1 MSEQNALKRTVEL
14 RDQLKAWAL
23 EKALPIWWTVGADHE
38 RGGFFEK
45 ITQEG
50 LAFEA
55 PRRARVAARQ
65 VYVYAAAKALGWD
78 GPWREALEH
87 ALFFFIN
94 HYVRPD
100 GLIRTLVAPGGEV
113 LDETVSLYDQAFALF
128 CLAAASEA
136 LPEREDL
143 TGVAVRLREAL
154 VASLKHPEA
163 GFEETNPRSLPL
175 QSNPH
180 MHLFEAFLAWVER
193 GGDARWRELADE
205 IAELALGRFI
215 QDGSGALREFF
226 AGDWSPM
233 PGVEGRLVEP
243 GHQFEWA
250 WLLLRWS
257 QITGREDARSN
268 ALRLIAIADDHGID
282 PVRGVAYFALLDD
295 LTVHDANARLW
306 PQTERIK
313 AGVLAARLTGDAR
326 YWSTAAAGAE
336 GLLKYLDVPVAG
348 LWVDRYQA
356 DGSFV
361 VEPAPA
367 SSLYHIICGLLE
379 MDVGVTAALE
389 THREVRLED
398 VV

>member
-1 MSEQNALKRTVEL
+1 MTEQVALNRAVEL
-14 RDQLKAWAL
+14 RDKLKAWAL

-45 ITQEG
+45 ITQDG

-65 VYVYAAAKALGWD
+65 VYVYSAAKALGWE
-78 GPWREALEH
+78 GPWRDALEH
-87 ALFFFIN
+87 ALVFFLD

-100 GLIRTLVAPGGEV
+100 GLIRTLVAPGGGA
-113 LDETVSLYDQAFALF
+113 LDEAVSLYDQAFALF
-128 CLAAASEA
+128 CLAAACEA
-136 LPEREDL
+136 LPERDDL
-143 TGVAVRLREAL
+143 VGVAERLREAL
-154 VASLKHPEA
+154 VVSLKHPEA
-163 GFEETNPRSLPL
+163 GFEETKPRSLPL

-193 GGDARWRELADE
+193 GGDERWRELADE

-215 QDGSGALREFF
+215 HDGSGALREFF
-226 AGDWSPM
+226 AADWSPM
-233 PGVEGRLVEP
+233 PGIEGRLVEP

-257 QITGREDARSN
+257 QLAGRDDARSA
-268 ALRLIAIADDHGID
+268 ALRLIAIADNHGID

-313 AGVLAARLTGDAR
+313 AGVLAARVTGDAL
-326 YWSTAAAGAE
+326 YWNTAAAGAE

-367 SSLYHIICGLLE
+367 SSLYHIICSILE
-379 MDVGVTAALE
+379 MDIGVTAELAVHQE
-389 THREVRLED
+389 ARCED
-398 VV
+398 AV

>member
-1 MSEQNALKRTVEL
+1 MSEQIAFYRSVEL

-23 EKALPIWWTVGADHE
+23 DKALPIWWAVGADHE

-45 ITQEG
+45 IKQDG

-65 VYVYAAAKALGWD
+65 VYVYAAAKALGWR

-87 ALFFFIN
+87 ALAFLLN
-94 HYVRPD
+94 RYVRPD
-100 GLIRTLVAPGGEV
+100 GLIRTLVAPGGEP

-143 TGVAVRLREAL
+143 VAVAVRLREAL
-154 VASLKHPEA
+154 IAVLKHPEA

-193 GGDARWRELADE
+193 GGDDRWRELADE

-215 QDGSGALREFF
+215 QSESGALREFF

-233 PGVEGRLVEP
+233 PGLEGRIVEP

-257 QITGREDARSN
+257 LITGRSDAKAA
-268 ALRLIAIADDHGID
+268 ALRLIAIAEGHGID
-282 PVRGVAYFALLDD
+282 PARGVAYFALLDD
-295 LTVHDANARLW
+295 LSVHDATARLW

-313 AGVLAARLTGDAR
+313 AGVLAARVTGDTQ
-326 YWSTAAAGAE
+326 YWGVAAAGAE
-336 GLLKYLDVPVAG
+336 GLFKYLDVPVAG

-356 DGSFV
+356 DGSFI

-367 SSLYHIICGLLE
+367 SSLYHIICGILE
-379 MDVGVTAALE
+379 MDLGVTAGLE
-389 THREVRLED
+389 ARRQSAFED
-398 VV
+398 AF